1 MRLFSKKHIWIQQE
15 GEMARMGISGYAQER
30 LGSIMFVNLPDAGQM
45 VQIGQKFGD
54 VESIKTVSD
63 LISPAEGKVMAVN
76 EDVIDEPDRLNQDP
90 YENWLITIKV
100 DKVQGELMTE
110 GEYEVL

>member
-1 MRLFSKKHIWIQQE
+1 
-15 GEMARMGISGYAQER
+15 
-30 LGSIMFVNLPDAGQM
+30 
-45 VQIGQKFGD
+45 
-54 VESIKTVSD
+54 
-63 LISPAEGKVMAVN
+63 MAVN